1 MSKIKDNLPPL
12 LPKVKEIILD
22 LLRFI
27 FSKNLFGEINN
38 NLKKYYINHVNINI
52 LYIISIAYVIYCFF
66 MQDIFFI
73 CIFILLFVFIYFFK
87 NRDSIIYIFPL
98 LVCNI
103 IYEIFLKNNT
113 YFKKL
118 TKRVYIEGY
127 DSTRA
132 IKWRGW
138 DKSTIQDGGKN
149 KEKLKQDM
157 ENQDEQEPA
166 NKDDP
171 LEGGDDL
178 DADGD
183 GDKMLEKEDEDGDGA
198 DENNEEENI
207 RKVNAAASKGKS
219 VGRLM
224 SKRLK

>member
-1 MSKIKDNLPPL
+1 MK
-12 LPKVKEIILD
+12 
-22 LLRFI
+22 
-27 FSKNLFGEINN
+27 
-38 NLKKYYINHVNINI
+38 
-52 LYIISIAYVIYCFF
+52 
-66 MQDIFFI
+66 DIFFI
-73 CIFILLFVFIYFFK
+73 CIFILLFIFIYLFK

-98 LVCNI
+98 IICNI

-127 DSTRA
+127 DSSRA

-138 DKSTIQDGGKN
+138 DKSTVPAGGKN
-149 KEKLKQDM
+149 KEKLEEDI
-157 ENQDEQEPA
+157 ENQEEQEPA

-171 LEGGDDL
+171 LEGGEDL

-183 GDKMLEKEDEDGDGA
+183 GDKMLEKEDEDGEGA
-198 DENNEEENI
+198 SENNEEENI
-207 RKVNAAASKGKS
+207 RQVNAAAKRGKS
-219 VGRLM
+219 LGRIM